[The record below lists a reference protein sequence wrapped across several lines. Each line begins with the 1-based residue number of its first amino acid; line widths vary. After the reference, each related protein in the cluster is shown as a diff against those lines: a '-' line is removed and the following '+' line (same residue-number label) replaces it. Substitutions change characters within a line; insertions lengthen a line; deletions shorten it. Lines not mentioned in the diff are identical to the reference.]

1 MRVIPSFLTRQLFIL
16 VVIALLPVSGHAR
29 WLQDTR
35 VLMGTEVTVEFMEPG
50 AGEGDALL
58 EAVFT
63 EFHRPDQMMN
73 PWNEDSVLARVN
85 RDAFARPVTVP
96 AEMVTVLERALHY
109 SRLSGGAFDVSFAA
123 AAQYYDFRRG
133 RAPSQAERK
142 QGVRAIDYR
151 SVELDTQAATVRFLR
166 PGMALDFGGIAK
178 GFAVD
183 RGIAVLRAAGVEA
196 AVVSAGG
203 DSRMLGDLGDR
214 PRMVGIRH
222 PRQQGEYVA
231 IIPLSH
237 TAISTSGDYERFF
250 ERDGVRYHHILD
262 PATGDSARAVLSAS
276 VIAAQAMDS
285 DALSTTVFV
294 LGVER
299 GLALVNRLPGVD
311 AIIIDG
317 QGRLHYS
324 AELLLSTKE

>member
-1 MRVIPSFLTRQLFIL
+1 MSVTPSFSLNQLLIL
-16 VVIALLPVSGHAR
+16 AVIALLPVVGHAR

-35 VLMGTEVTVEFMEPG
+35 ALMGTEISVELMEPG
-50 AGEGDALL
+50 AGQGEALL

-63 EFHRPDQMMN
+63 EFQRLDQMMN
-73 PWNEDSVLARVN
+73 PWNENSVLARVN
-85 RDAFARPVTVP
+85 RDAFAGPVTVP
-96 AEMVTVLERALHY
+96 AEMVTVLERALYY

-123 AAQYYDFRRG
+123 ASQYYDFRRG
-133 RAPSQAERK
+133 LTPSEAERE

-166 PGMALDFGGIAK
+166 SGMALDFGGIAK

-183 RGIAVLRAAGVEA
+183 RGIDILRAAGVEA

-222 PRQQGEYVA
+222 PRRQDDYVA
-231 IIPLSH
+231 IIPLSN

-276 VIAAQAMDS
+276 IIAAQAIDS

-311 AIIIDG
+311 VINVSLI
-317 QGRLHYS
+317 
-324 AELLLSTKE
+324 